1 VEDGCAD
8 APFPEDLP
16 VLTYSEWPSEVPL
29 PRPAAP
35 ARVAESAPGTLVMPA
50 HPDVLDHGP
59 RDAMRIALTFDACST
74 TEEKK
79 YDERIVN
86 ALVQHQVPAT
96 IFIGGS
102 WAKEEP
108 EALKVMAKNPLF
120 ELGNHTY
127 SHPHLTW
134 KSDDRVREELA
145 KTQEEISSLTGVKPA
160 LFRPPFGE
168 YDDRVVKIAKGMGL
182 KTVEYDLP
190 SGDPGAPTGK
200 LVEWVLQQ
208 ARPGSIVVMHLNH
221 VRFHTAE
228 ALPEIIAGLR
238 ARGFTFVKVSDL
250 ARPAAP
256 AAVASASAVPR
267 LPEQQFRDVRND
279 KAVQP
284 AHLVVPVSGVEPL
297 RTAVEIGH

>member
-1 VEDGCAD
+1 MWTVRRSAVVGALAALSACAPTRPPVEDGCAD

-29 PRPAAP
+29 PRSAAP

-86 ALVQHQVPAT
+86 ALVHHQVPAT

-108 EALKVMAKNPLF
+108 EALKALAKNPLF

-160 LFRPPFGE
+160 
-168 YDDRVVKIAKGMGL
+168 
-182 KTVEYDLP
+182 
-190 SGDPGAPTGK
+190 
-200 LVEWVLQQ
+200 
-208 ARPGSIVVMHLNH
+208 
-221 VRFHTAE
+221 
-228 ALPEIIAGLR
+228 
-238 ARGFTFVKVSDL
+238 
-250 ARPAAP
+250 
-256 AAVASASAVPR
+256 
-267 LPEQQFRDVRND
+267 
-279 KAVQP
+279 
-284 AHLVVPVSGVEPL
+284 
-297 RTAVEIGH
+297 